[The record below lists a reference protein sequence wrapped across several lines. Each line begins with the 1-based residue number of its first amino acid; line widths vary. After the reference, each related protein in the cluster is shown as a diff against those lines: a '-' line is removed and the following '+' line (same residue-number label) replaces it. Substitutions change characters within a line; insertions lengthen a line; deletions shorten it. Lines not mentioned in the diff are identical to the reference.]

1 MRFGSTPIICTLTVL
16 ALLSGCT
23 SAPQHLTEAQTN
35 QIRNVAVVSLVP
47 ESVNFDKIGVTSFS
61 TQNTNFDMGGKVT
74 DSILFISRGRIAKS
88 HPDWIIKHVGY
99 DRTALL
105 AAASSP
111 GGLRTTRA
119 RQVFADLARNHDL
132 DAIFVLRAAANTT
145 TDSPEQLNKNAL
157 REGLTVWFKNNEL
170 DGEPKLLIRANLH
183 ITIIGK
189 NGELMAVGSSPAKLD
204 ISHALKPGDYG
215 LTTDMEHNHRPEIL
229 DKLGREVL
237 LDLNRRLNLGF
248 DSLGLINGSSPEVQ
262 HVNVVP
268 PIGEVP
274 APKENPPPQL
284 SPDQDSFDQCFSRC
298 RQYTDRSKEQCF
310 DVCNRPAPTTPPR

>member
-1 MRFGSTPIICTLTVL
+1 MRFGSTPIICTLAVL

-23 SAPQHLTEAQTN
+23 SAPQHLTETQTN

-47 ESVNFDKIGVTSFS
+47 ESVNFDKVGIISFS

-111 GGLRTTRA
+111 GGLGATRA

-132 DAIFVLRAAANTT
+132 DAIFVLRAAADTA

-157 REGLTVWFKNNEL
+157 REGLTVWFKNDEL
-170 DGEPKLLIRANLH
+170 DGDPKLFIRANLH
-183 ITIIGK
+183 IAIIGK
-189 NGELMAVGSSPAKLD
+189 NGEPMAVGSAPAKLD
-204 ISHALKPGDYG
+204 LSRALKPADYG
-215 LTTDMEHNHRPEIL
+215 LTTDMKHNHHPEIL
-229 DKLGREVL
+229 DRLGREVV

-248 DSLGLINGSSPEVQ
+248 DALGLLNGSSPEVQ

-268 PIGEVP
+268 PIGAGS

-298 RQYTDRSKEQCF
+298 RQSTDRSKEQCF
-310 DVCNRPAPTTPPR
+310 DVCNGSTPRIQP